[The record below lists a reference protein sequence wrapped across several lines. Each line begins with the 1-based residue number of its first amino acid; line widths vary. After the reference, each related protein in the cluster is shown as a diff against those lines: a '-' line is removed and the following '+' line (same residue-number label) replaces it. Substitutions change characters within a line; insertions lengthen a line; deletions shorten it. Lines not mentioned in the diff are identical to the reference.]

1 VNRKLTDEQIVA
13 TFRDLSARNNHV
25 SGRSLRAALREQ
37 FGAAGK
43 TDRIFALY
51 RALKAPPSAEP
62 VDVLDLRQRIA
73 EQEQLLTAALNR
85 AERSEARE
93 IAHQDRW
100 ANEIH
105 ELRQRVEQL
114 KSDAVRRKELEAQV
128 LLLHRELQALRGR
141 LARLSTEA
149 TAHNDT

>member
-1 VNRKLTDEQIVA
+1 MNRKLTDEQIVA

-105 ELRQRVEQL
+105 ELRETVERL
-114 KSDAVRRKELEAQV
+114 KGEAVRRKELEAQV
-128 LLLHRELQALRGR
+128 LLLHRELQLLRGR
-141 LARLSTEA
+141 LARLA
-149 TAHNDT
+149 TQAPHNDA

>member
-1 VNRKLTDEQIVA
+1 MNRKLTDQQIVA
-13 TFRDLSARNNHV
+13 TFRDLSARNKRV

-43 TDRIFALY
+43 TDRVFALY
-51 RALKAPPSAEP
+51 RALTAPASAEP

-73 EQEQLLTAALNR
+73 EHEQSLVAAVSR

-105 ELRQRVEQL
+105 ELRERVEQL
-114 KSDAVRRKELEAQV
+114 KGEAVRRKELEAQV
-128 LLLHRELQALRGR
+128 LLLHRELQELRGR
-141 LARLSTEA
+141 LARLRTQPP
-149 TAHNDT
+149 HNDA

>member
-1 VNRKLTDEQIVA
+1 MNRKLSDQQIVA
-13 TFRDLSARNNHV
+13 TFRDLSAQNKRV
-25 SGRSLRAALREQ
+25 SGRSLRAALRQQ

-62 VDVLDLRQRIA
+62 VDVIDLRQRIA
-73 EQEQLLTAALNR
+73 EQEQLLTAALSR

-105 ELRQRVEQL
+105 ELRERVEQL
-114 KSDAVRRKELEAQV
+114 KGEAVRRKELEAQV
-128 LLLHRELQALRGR
+128 LLLHRELQELRGR
-141 LARLSTEA
+141 LARLRTQPP
-149 TAHNDT
+149 HNDA

>member
-93 IAHQDRW
+93 VAHQDRW

-114 KSDAVRRKELEAQV
+114 KSEAVRRKELEAQV

-141 LARLSTEA
+141 LARLSSEA
-149 TAHNDT
+149 TPQNDA

>member
-1 VNRKLTDEQIVA
+1 MNRKLTDQQIVA
-13 TFRDLSARNNHV
+13 TFRDLSAQNNRV
-25 SGRSLRAALREQ
+25 SGRSLRAALRQQ

-51 RALKAPPSAEP
+51 RALKAPPSIESA
-62 VDVLDLRQRIA
+62 DVLALRQQIA
-73 EQEQLLTAALNR
+73 EQEQLLAGVLSR

-114 KSDAVRRKELEAQV
+114 KGEAVRRKELEAQV
-128 LLLHRELQALRGR
+128 LLLHRELQELRAH
-141 LARLSTEA
+141 LARLRTQA
-149 TAHNDT
+149 AHNEG

>member
-1 VNRKLTDEQIVA
+1 MNRKLTDEQIVA

-128 LLLHRELQALRGR
+128 LLLHRELQA
-141 LARLSTEA
+141 
-149 TAHNDT
+149 